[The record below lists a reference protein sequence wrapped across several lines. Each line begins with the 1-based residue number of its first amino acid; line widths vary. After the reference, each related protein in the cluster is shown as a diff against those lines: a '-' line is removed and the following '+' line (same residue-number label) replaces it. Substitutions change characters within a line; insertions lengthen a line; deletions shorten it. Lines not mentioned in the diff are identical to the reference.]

1 MSEEAP
7 NTEQVKE
14 DSSESNPTGRPE
26 FEITKEVID
35 QAELLASQ
43 GLTQHQIALA
53 LGMGESTLYEK
64 KRNFPEFAQAIKAG
78 KAKGVAMV
86 AEKLMEK
93 AMAMDTTSILF
104 YLKCQGGWRDTPEQ
118 TYSDNGTLNIR
129 IHGGPDSDVKVEPK
143 A

>member
-1 MSEEAP
+1 MSEEA
-7 NTEQVKE
+7 NTSTDKE
-14 DSSESNPTGRPE
+14 PHAGGRPE
-26 FEITKEVID
+26 FEITQEVIN

-43 GLTQHQIALA
+43 GLTQQQIALA

-64 KRNFPEFAQAIKAG
+64 KAKFPEFAEAIKAG

-104 YLKCQGGWRDTPEQ
+104 YLKCQGGWRDSPEP
-118 TYSDNGTLNIR
+118 TYSDSGTLNIR
-129 IHGGPDSDVKVEPK
+129 IHGGPDSDIKVEPK

>member
-1 MSEEAP
+1 MSEENNSTTDTP
-7 NTEQVKE
+7 NPV
-14 DSSESNPTGRPE
+14 GRPE
-26 FEITKEVID
+26 FEITQEVIN

-43 GLTQHQIALA
+43 GLTQNQIALA
-53 LGMGESTLYEK
+53 LGMGETTLYEK
-64 KRNFPEFAQAIKAG
+64 KRNFPQFAQAIKEG

-104 YLKCQGGWRDTPEQ
+104 YLKCQGGWRDSPEP
-118 TYSDNGTLNIR
+118 TYSDSGTLNIR
-129 IHGGPDSDVKVEPK
+129 IHGGPDSDIKVEPK

>member
-1 MSEEAP
+1 MSEEA
-7 NTEQVKE
+7 NTSADKE
-14 DSSESNPTGRPE
+14 PHAGGRPE
-26 FEITKEVID
+26 FEITQEVIN

-43 GLTQHQIALA
+43 GLTQNQIALA

-64 KRNFPEFAQAIKAG
+64 KAKFPEFAEAIKAG

-104 YLKCQGGWRDTPEQ
+104 YLKCQGGWRDSPEP
-118 TYSDNGTLNIR
+118 TYSDSGTLNIR
-129 IHGGPDSDVKVEPK
+129 IHGGPDSDIKVEPK